1 MTESVAQPKQGLIGS
16 LITGP
21 AFKKLAEEAGKYAVA
36 KAERLTKGGNPETQP
51 SSGVNP
57 GTSGGNGSSG
67 NGSGGGASPKLSAVI
82 EGAKNSLEGKSTATT
97 MVKSAATA
105 LREKVKQAF
114 GGIGA
119 KTGELKMTN
128 IEESIDIG
136 LPVDVV
142 YNQWTQIAEFPK
154 FMKGVENIDQESETE
169 STWRVKV
176 ALSHRSWKARIT
188 EQVPD
193 RRIVW
198 TSEGAKGYTQGTVT
212 FHALADDLTRVL
224 LSMEYYPNGFFEKT
238 GNLWRAGGRRA
249 RLDLKHF
256 RRFVSLSGEATGS
269 WRGEIRDGEVVDQGD
284 EEPDQ
289 GDRRDGSAASRGQ
302 AEDRDDS
309 DRDGDEGAEFRDQDD
324 ESEDQD
330 DEEDYDDE
338 EADENDEND
347 ESRTGQRQT
356 VRS

>member
-1 MTESVAQPKQGLIGS
+1 MTESATKPKQGVLGS
-16 LITGP
+16 LLTGP
-21 AFKKLAEEAGKYAVA
+21 AFAKLAEEASKYAVA
-36 KAERLTKGGNPETQP
+36 KAEHLTHRG
-51 SSGVNP
+51 NP
-57 GTSGGNGSSG
+57 GTQADKVTPGTEDGDKSS
-67 NGSGGGASPKLSAVI
+67 SARSPKISALV
-82 EGAKNSLEGKSTATT
+82 EGAKSAVEGKSAPTT

-105 LREKVKQAF
+105 LREKVKGAF
-114 GGIGA
+114 GGIDA
-119 KTGELKMTN
+119 NTGELKMTN

-176 ALSHRSWKARIT
+176 AFSHRSWKARIT

-198 TSEGAKGYTQGTVT
+198 TSEGEKGYTQGAVT

-224 LSMEYYPNGFFEKT
+224 LSMEYYPSGFFEKT

-256 RRFVSLSGEATGS
+256 RRFVSLSGEATGA
-269 WRGEIRDGEVVDQGD
+269 WRGEIRDGEIVGQQDG
-284 EEPDQ
+284 EPDQ

-302 AEDRDDS
+302 AKDRDET
-309 DRDGDEGAEFRDQDD
+309 DRGGDEDAEFRDQDD
-324 ESEDQD
+324 ESDGQD
-330 DEEDYDDE
+330 NEEDYDDE
-338 EADENDEND
+338 EADEDD

-356 VRS
+356 ARS